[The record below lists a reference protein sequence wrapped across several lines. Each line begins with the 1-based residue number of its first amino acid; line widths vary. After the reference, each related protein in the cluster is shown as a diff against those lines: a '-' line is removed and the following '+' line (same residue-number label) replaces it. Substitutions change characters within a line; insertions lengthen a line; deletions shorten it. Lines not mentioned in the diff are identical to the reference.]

1 MFAMWIRANL
11 HLLHLPLDKNT
22 WRVARPW
29 MSLEQL
35 QNELRLHKNKSLG
48 FLVIGKYKIPDLAV
62 HKAVA
67 YEARMFGK
75 ITQEELD
82 FYAQQ
87 LFEYKPEKSNST
99 ELIQCINT
107 YRIHQGITPIKHD
120 KIWKRWIKHNPNMH
134 VRITLKDMKY
144 IIKTQFKC
152 GGTPNGAPLP
162 TQEVQ
167 EHIKDTILVDAH
179 NPVLLKAI
187 DDLKPTRKINRQQ
200 QIQTILKTYYKPN
213 KFVQEDKT
221 RLLFV
226 LQSYT
231 HFKKDDPMLED
242 IDLHISPRFDWA
254 PDNYDIALDPN
265 YAQKAYHNPLQK
277 PFMMFHGDAWR
288 PKQNIPWHKVLQGLE
303 RGTTNDDTIHYINN
317 TLKDMG
323 FTPYHPDHSVLQS
336 IRVRG
341 YLIGNLKGNLK
352 GYRRTNFK
360 KFQCSDHSSS
370 SQKLTQIHTNAKCAP
385 SAKATKT
392 SANSTETPTTKSGS
406 KRKRNSSTTNR
417 SYTLMDFA
425 SFFGTRQ
432 SHTATEPTQGKDTHP
447 GSHTKDTSGSKTI
460 SCAS

>member
-1 MFAMWIRANL
+1 
-11 HLLHLPLDKNT
+11 
-22 WRVARPW
+22 

-48 FLVIGKYKIPDLAV
+48 FLVIGKYKIPDLV
-62 HKAVA
+62 IHKAVA

-75 ITQEELD
+75 VTPEELD

-152 GGTPNGAPLP
+152 GGDTLP
-162 TQEVQ
+162 AQEVK

-200 QIQTILKTYYKPN
+200 QIQTIIQKYYKPN

-242 IDLHISPRFDWA
+242 IDLNISPRFDWA
-254 PDNYDIALDPN
+254 PDNYDIALDPK
-265 YAQKAYHNPLQK
+265 Y
-277 PFMMFHGDAWR
+277 
-288 PKQNIPWHKVLQGLE
+288 
-303 RGTTNDDTIHYINN
+303 
-317 TLKDMG
+317 
-323 FTPYHPDHSVLQS
+323 
-336 IRVRG
+336 
-341 YLIGNLKGNLK
+341 
-352 GYRRTNFK
+352 
-360 KFQCSDHSSS
+360 
-370 SQKLTQIHTNAKCAP
+370 
-385 SAKATKT
+385 
-392 SANSTETPTTKSGS
+392 
-406 KRKRNSSTTNR
+406 
-417 SYTLMDFA
+417 
-425 SFFGTRQ
+425 
-432 SHTATEPTQGKDTHP
+432 
-447 GSHTKDTSGSKTI
+447 
-460 SCAS
+460 